1 MSSKNITSIKDI
13 LDFINSN
20 PSNDSNFERFYRG
33 VNKVHTIEE
42 DLPKLARTNCYDLK
56 NQESDI
62 IKQAL
67 TYRPDYFK
75 DCHSAIEKLEI
86 LQHYRFPTRLLD
98 VTTNPLVAL
107 YFACSG
113 QDSIDGQINVYDIMK
128 SNIKF
133 NDSDTVSVLA
143 NLAFMP
149 SDFYLEFT
157 EPNGNPNDTS
167 TNYKKL
173 IHQIRTEKSYF
184 EGAIVAEHLKGFI
197 VCVKP
202 IVNNPRMAAQE
213 GAFLLFGDLFEEYEP
228 IKVQNKLTIK
238 RYSRKFPKLSEK
250 YNQGTIK
257 WQCLTI
263 PHDKKANIIHEL
275 STIGIDE
282 QKLFPELEVFAKK
295 FNQKS

>member
-1 MSSKNITSIKDI
+1 MSSTNITSINDI
-13 LDFINSN
+13 LDFINNN

-42 DLPKLARTNCYDLK
+42 DLPKLARANCQDLRNK
-56 NQESDI
+56 ESYI

-75 DCHSAIEKLEI
+75 NCNSAIEKLEM

-98 VTTNPLVAL
+98 ISTNPLVAL

-113 QDSIDGQINVYDIMK
+113 QNDIDGQINVYDIK
-128 SNIKF
+128 SSNIKY

-149 SDFYLEFT
+149 PDFNLDLQGHNRK
-157 EPNGNPNDTS
+157 PNNNYN
-167 TNYKKL
+167 NYKKL

-184 EGAIVAEHLKGFI
+184 EGEIITEHLQGYI

-202 IVNNPRMAAQE
+202 IVNNPRMEAQE
-213 GAFLLFGDLFEEYEP
+213 GAFLLFGDSFEEYKNIELP
-228 IKVQNKLTIK
+228 GGRVRG
-238 RYSRKFPKLSEK
+238 RYFRKFPTLSEK
-250 YNQGTIK
+250 YNKGTIK
-257 WQCLTI
+257 WQCLTV
-263 PHDKKANIIHEL
+263 PHDNKEKIIREL
-275 STIGIDE
+275 AAIGIDE
-282 QKLFPELEVFAKK
+282 QRLFPELEVFAKK
-295 FNQKS
+295 FNKSV

>member
-1 MSSKNITSIKDI
+1 MSSEIITSIKDM

-42 DLPKLARTNCYDLK
+42 DLPRLARLNCKDLK
-56 NQESDI
+56 DKESYI

-67 TYRPDYFK
+67 TYRPEYFK
-75 DCHSAIEKLEI
+75 DCHSAIEKLEM

-98 VTTNPLVAL
+98 VSTNPLVAL

-113 QDSIDGQINVYDIMK
+113 QEDIDGQINVYDIK
-128 SNIKF
+128 SSNIKY

-149 SDFYLEFT
+149 SDFNLDLQGYNKK
-157 EPNGNPNDTS
+157 PNNNYS
-167 TNYKKL
+167 NYKKL

-184 EGAIVAEHLKGFI
+184 EGDIAAEHLQGYI

-213 GAFLLFGDLFEEYEP
+213 GAFLLFGDSFEEYREIKLP
-228 IKVQNKLTIK
+228 KGKVQR
-238 RYSRKFPKLSEK
+238 RYFRKFPFLTEK
-250 YNQGTIK
+250 YNKGTIK
-257 WQCLTI
+257 WQCLTV
-263 PHDKKANIIHEL
+263 PHDKKDKIISEL
-275 STIGIDE
+275 AAIGIDE

-295 FNQKS
+295 FNKN